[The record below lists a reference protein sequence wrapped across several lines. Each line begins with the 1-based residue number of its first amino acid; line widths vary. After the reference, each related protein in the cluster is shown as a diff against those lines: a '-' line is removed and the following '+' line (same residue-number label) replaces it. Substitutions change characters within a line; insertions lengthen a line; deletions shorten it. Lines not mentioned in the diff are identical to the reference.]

1 MSESSFRVIVLQPL
15 FIYSY
20 FELYVEYKDEICS
33 ALLIQQETVYISYY
47 FGVIVKGG
55 TYKTG
60 GIY

>member
-20 FELYVEYKDEICS
+20 FELYVEYKDEICN
-33 ALLIQQETVYISYY
+33 ALLIQQETVISYY